1 MPATNYTEEIN
12 RLETVLCANAEIL
25 HPTVIDSCMENA
37 WGMGLSEDNDP
48 DAFWAEVLSELKG
61 EMDAEGLL

>member
-1 MPATNYTEEIN
+1 MSENYAEVK
-12 RLETVLCANAEIL
+12 RLEGILEAHADTL

-37 WGMGLSEDNDP
+37 RDMGLDELNDP
-48 DAFWAEVLSELKG
+48 EAFWAEVLLELKG